1 MYCDTLL
8 LSLIYDTHETNIHRK
23 NQLYQTSYIYIKV
36 FTQVPW
42 TLMYSSFTVFWILI
56 QMVLIRLLPYL
67 TYKFNI
73 NERVDV
79 NQDGPWVWLL
89 KPNSYQ
95 ITSIFYMLLEDSFGL
110 RNIFQ
115 NIHKALKYI
124 YIIFSSSVDPCILI

>member
-1 MYCDTLL
+1 M
-8 LSLIYDTHETNIHRK
+8 IPMK
-23 NQLYQTSYIYIKV
+23 QTFIEKINYIKPSYIYIKV

-79 NQDGPWVWLL
+79 NQDGP
-89 KPNSYQ
+89 
-95 ITSIFYMLLEDSFGL
+95 
-110 RNIFQ
+110 
-115 NIHKALKYI
+115 
-124 YIIFSSSVDPCILI
+124 

>member
-1 MYCDTLL
+1 MVSVLRHTIIVAHLWYPWNRAFIEKINYIKL
-8 LSLIYDTHETNIHRK
+8 LIYISKYLLRSLGWILLMK
-23 NQLYQTSYIYIKV
+23 Y
-36 FTQVPW
+36 
-42 TLMYSSFTVFWILI
+42 MYSSFTVFWILI

-115 NIHKALKYI
+115 NIHKASKIIYI
-124 YIIFSSSVDPCILI
+124 YNI